1 MGRIYRVPFEAIA
14 VAAAQDLIEIFNHLT
29 PVTVDVGAAGAS
41 AGATSVPCNALS
53 GPIPTGAILDFGT
66 TKFAVLTADAATGA
80 TSLTVRAIPTALVDA
95 DVTTYTGPSNVTL
108 AIRRVHISQEVS
120 ETSEQKAFRVIRRTI
135 RGTSGNAVTPAKT
148 SLGDPAASF
157 CAQRN
162 VLTPNATGAEVL
174 EREGQNFLN
183 GYSLPYAPEEI
194 IYIKPGTG
202 VGINLPTAPDAST
215 TMSGYVV
222 VEELG

>member
-14 VAAAQDLIEIFNHLT
+14 VTAAQDLIEIFNHLT

-53 GPIPTGAILDFGT
+53 GPIPSGAILDFGT

-95 DVTTYTGPSNVTL
+95 DVTTYIGPSNVML
-108 AIRRVHISQEVS
+108 AIRRIHISQEVS
-120 ETSEQKAFRVIRRTI
+120 ETSEQKAFRVIRRTGT
-135 RGTSGNAVTPAKT
+135 RGTGGSAVTPIKT
-148 SLGDPAASF
+148 SQGDAAASF

-162 VLTPNATGAEVL
+162 VTTPATASDVL

-183 GYSLPYAPEEI
+183 GYGQPYTPEEVI
-194 IYIKPGTG
+194 LVKPGTG

-215 TMSGYVV
+215 TMSGYAI